1 MAKSLRDIVE
11 RAKARGAKTCAV
23 VAPEDPEVLVAVDQG
38 VSSGITKSILIGDLS
53 RIEEAASRGGIDL
66 SNHELIEK
74 KILPLRHVKASGWS
88 LKEKPT

>member
-66 SNHELIEK
+66 SNHELIE
-74 KILPLRHVKASGWS
+74 
-88 LKEKPT
+88 EKDPSAAAR